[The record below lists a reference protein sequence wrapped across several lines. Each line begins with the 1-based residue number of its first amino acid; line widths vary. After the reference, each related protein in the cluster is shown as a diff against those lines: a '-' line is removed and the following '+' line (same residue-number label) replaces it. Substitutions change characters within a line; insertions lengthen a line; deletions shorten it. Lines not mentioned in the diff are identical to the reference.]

1 MPNKPVIRW
10 GKNDTE
16 SITNT
21 IKKFNAK
28 IYRER
33 RKHPETKEL
42 LPDTIKKADKQK
54 MIEELK
60 QMPRSE
66 FKKTIKSLDRF
77 NKKGAEQIITSETG
91 NKVTK
96 WEKNEVSIMTG
107 TLNRQ
112 RARMRKEVENMEAT
126 SRGERLGMKRGEMGS
141 ERMNALKPKKFNFNK
156 IKGGK
161 EWELFKEGLKRQTI
175 STAKDIKR
183 EQYKRNYIT
192 SAEMVFGEHGR
203 DLINMLEEIPAELI
217 EEKYYS
223 EQEATIEFQYSPEEM
238 QIKLDIVTKIWT
250 PVYEKLKK
258 GGSND

>member
-1 MPNKPVIRW
+1 MSRKPVIRW

-16 SITNT
+16 TITNT
-21 IKKFNAK
+21 VKKFNAK

-33 RKHPETKEL
+33 RKHPEIKEL

-112 RARMRKEVENMEAT
+112 RARERKEVENMEAT
-126 SRGERLGMKRGEMGS
+126 SRGESLGMKRGEMGS
-141 ERMNALKPKKFNFNK
+141 ERLNSLKPKKFNFNK

-161 EWELFKEGLKRQTI
+161 EWEKFKESLKRQT
-175 STAKDIKR
+175 SPTAR
-183 EQYKRNYIT
+183 NERMELYKANYIG
-192 SAEMVFGEHGR
+192 SAESVFGEHGR
-203 DLINMLEEIPAELI
+203 ELIDMLKEIPAEKI
-217 EEKYYS
+217 VEMYYK
-223 EQEATIEFQYSPEEM
+223 EQEASIDFHYSPEEL
-238 QIKLDIVTKIWT
+238 QIKLDIVTDIWQG
-250 PVYEKLKK
+250 VYDELNEIN
-258 GGSND
+258 G